1 MGAKMDDFQALAR
14 LANALRPWLG
24 ELVIVGGW
32 AHRLY
37 RMLPNVPT
45 LPYQPLRTRD
55 ADVAFSASN
64 SLAGNMGT
72 ALKAAGF
79 REELAG
85 ENTPPVTW
93 YRLGGDDQGFYA
105 EFLAP
110 LVGSGTKRDGTDDT
124 TLTKAGVTAQ
134 KLRHVDLLLT
144 SPWTI
149 HLDADGVVPIET
161 PAVLR
166 IPNPTSFIVQK
177 LLIHAQRPP
186 EKRAQDALYV
196 HDTLDLFGGQLE
208 TLQATWR
215 RDVRPTLSSKT
226 AAKIE
231 LLARDQYGEVTDVLR
246 AASRIPQDR
255 TLVPERLQARCEY
268 GLLEILRD

>member
-1 MGAKMDDFQALAR
+1 MDDLQDLAR

-45 LPYQPLRTRD
+45 LAYQPLRTRD
-55 ADVAFSASN
+55 ADVAFSATS
-64 SLAGNMGT
+64 SLVGNMGA

-85 ENTPPVTW
+85 EHTPPVTW
-93 YRLGGDDQGFYA
+93 YRLGGDDQGFSV
-105 EFLAP
+105 EFLSS
-110 LVGSGTKRDGTDDT
+110 LVGSGTKRDGTDDA
-124 TLTKAGVTAQ
+124 TLAKAGVTAQ
-134 KLRHVDLLLT
+134 KLRYIDLLLT

-149 HLDADGVVPIET
+149 HLQANGVVPIET

-177 LLIHAQRPP
+177 LLIHTQRPP

-196 HDTLDLFGGQLE
+196 HDTLDLFGGQLA

-215 RDVRPTLSSKT
+215 RDVRPTVSPKT
-226 AAKIE
+226 AAQIE
-231 LLARDQYGEVTDVLR
+231 RLAREQYGEVTDVLR
-246 AASRIPQDR
+246 AAARIPQDR
-255 TLVPERLQARCEY
+255 TLVPERLQARCAY
-268 GLLEILRD
+268 GLSEILSD

>member
-1 MGAKMDDFQALAR
+1 MGASMDDLQALAR

-45 LPYQPLRTRD
+45 LAYQPLRTRD

-64 SLAGNMGT
+64 SLAGNMGA

-110 LVGSGTKRDGTDDT
+110 LVGSGTKRDGTDDA

-149 HLDADGVVPIET
+149 DFGCQWCRANRNTSSATNPQSDELHRAEAVDPCTTT
-161 PAVLR
+161 PGEARAGRAVR
-166 IPNPTSFIVQK
+166 SR
-177 LLIHAQRPP
+177 HAGLVRRP
-186 EKRAQDALYV
+186 A
-196 HDTLDLFGGQLE
+196 
-208 TLQATWR
+208 
-215 RDVRPTLSSKT
+215 
-226 AAKIE
+226 
-231 LLARDQYGEVTDVLR
+231 
-246 AASRIPQDR
+246 
-255 TLVPERLQARCEY
+255 
-268 GLLEILRD
+268 